1 MCIVKL
7 RQGPAHPPP
16 TTSLPPASHRHC
28 GDPLHCLP
36 AMAFTFP
43 FVSSLPYPLPLCFPW
58 YPPASCPLSQC
69 LPPPPSPDP
78 PPMQH
83 PAPSHFT
90 VTLRAFKSLLSRPLP
105 LSEICTGP
113 SCLCSQK
120 QSLLA
125 LSLPSPPHYLKIHR
139 LQVTRHEERQEL
151 PVP

>member
-7 RQGPAHPPP
+7 RQEHAPPHDLPP
-16 TTSLPPASHRHC
+16 TSVPQTLWIIPYIVFLPWPSPFPLSLPSLILFPS
-28 GDPLHCLP
+28 
-36 AMAFTFP
+36 AFPGTHLRPVHLANVF
-43 FVSSLPYPLPLCFPW
+43 LLL
-58 YPPASCPLSQC
+58 LLQT
-69 LPPPPSPDP
+69 P

-90 VTLRAFKSLLSRPLP
+90 VILQAPKSLLSRPLP

-125 LSLPSPPHYLKIHR
+125 LSLPSPPHYLKIYR
-139 LQVTRHEERQEL
+139 LQVTRHEERREL
-151 PVP
+151 PVT